1 MAGRLTWLL
10 IGMVGFAVA
19 LQPAYADDQSRD
31 GAELNQALANLSAV
45 CQQAWTFDNLRPTV
59 SRAVWPGGTIF
70 NPPQVPVVHL
80 SPGCPQYRWLVGEM
94 AYWGTLYTVGN
105 QRLKLLADP
114 ALAGADEP
122 TKQKARRITNDL
134 VGVKAHYRRAC
145 AWAWCFTNLRPLVRE
160 PGFTPDTII
169 NPLIPVPDTT
179 ISPASPDSKAI
190 VQELSYWEAEVDR
203 YGKELKDLLDRQAAK
218 AKAAKPQPLQP
229 PPPQDHRLARMFE
242 IRQQLQNSLSVW
254 RDAEENHES
263 FARPWRNAK
272 EALMRLEHTAADL
285 QSQIA
290 TAQLLQNGAAP
301 GLQANLAQVTS
312 QIALTRQMLT
322 GIEMQVEQA
331 KQLQWRLSQDAAGP
345 VEEWVS
351 LCDLFGR
358 MGPKW
363 HQKELTLLDQWIL
376 DEPDLW
382 QQYLARGI
390 ARLNVGRR
398 DQTQAIEDLKVAD
411 RKASHTALAPKA
423 SALVTA
429 VEAYALCKGDNV
441 REGNKRF
448 AGAVKLDPQFWTPYF
463 IRGWSKLFRGSYPEA
478 KADFQIA
485 LRLSRTTPKAEAQA
499 QEAMAFLLAACPRD
513 SVRDG
518 EKAVEHANKANDL
531 SKGKDWV
538 CLDTLGAAYAEL
550 GDEHKEAAD
559 FDTAAKWASRAL
571 QVAPVERQESLSQR
585 IALYQEKRPYRLR

>member
-1 MAGRLTWLL
+1 MPGRWTWLF
-10 IGMVGFAVA
+10 VWATGFVVA
-19 LQPAYADDQSRD
+19 LQPTYAQDQSRD

-45 CQQAWTFDNLRPTV
+45 CQQAWPFDNLRPAV
-59 SRAVWPGGTIF
+59 ARAVWPGGTIF

-94 AYWGTLYTVGN
+94 AYWGTLYAAGN

-122 TKQKARRITNDL
+122 TKQKAGRITKDL
-134 VGVKAHYRRAC
+134 VDVKAHYRRAC

-160 PGFTPDTII
+160 PGFTPDAII
-169 NPLIPVPDTT
+169 NPLLPVPDTT
-179 ISPASPDSKAI
+179 VSPASPDSKAI
-190 VQELSYWEAEVDR
+190 VQELSYWEAEVDH
-203 YGKELKDLLDRQAAK
+203 YTKELKDLLDRQAAK
-218 AKAAKPQPLQP
+218 AKAGKPQPLQP

-242 IRQQLQNSLSVW
+242 IRQQLQNSLSAW
-254 RDAEENHES
+254 RDAQENRES
-263 FARPWRNAK
+263 LARPWRNAK
-272 EALMRLEHTAADL
+272 ETLMRLEHRAADL

-312 QIALTRQMLT
+312 QIAMTRQMLA
-322 GIEMQVEQA
+322 GIEVQVEQV
-331 KQLQWRLSQDAAGP
+331 KRFQWRLGQDVAGP
-345 VEEWVS
+345 VEEWIS

-358 MGPKW
+358 AGPKW
-363 HQKELTLLDQWIL
+363 HQKALTLLDQCIT

-390 ARLNVGRR
+390 AHLNVGPK
-398 DQTQAIEDLKVAD
+398 DQAQAIEDLKMAD
-411 RKASHTALAPKA
+411 RKASQTALSPKA
-423 SALVTA
+423 SALVMA
-429 VEAYALCKGDNV
+429 IEAYALCKGGKV

-448 AGAVKLDPQFWTPYF
+448 AEAVKLDPQFSAPYL

-485 LRLSRTTPKAEAQA
+485 LRLSRTSPKAEVQA

-538 CLDTLGAAYAEL
+538 CLDTLGAAYAET
-550 GDEHKEAAD
+550 GD

-571 QVAPVERQESLSQR
+571 QVAPAERQESLSQR
-585 IALYQEKRPYRLR
+585 IALYKEKQPYRLR